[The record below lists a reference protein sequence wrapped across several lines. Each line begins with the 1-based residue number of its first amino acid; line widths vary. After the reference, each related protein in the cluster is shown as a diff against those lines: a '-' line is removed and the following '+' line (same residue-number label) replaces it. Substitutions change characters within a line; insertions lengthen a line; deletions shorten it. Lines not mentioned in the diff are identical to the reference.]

1 MGRAGDALAAAARE
15 AFTDGM
21 RGAAIAGAL
30 LLLVAAGIAVAGLRH
45 IRVRDNAGRAETLSP
60 SGV

>member
-1 MGRAGDALAAAARE
+1 GDALAAAARA

-30 LLLVAAGIAVAGLRH
+30 LLLVAAGVAVAGLRH
-45 IRVRDNAGRAETLSP
+45 IRVRPETENAGQAEELSP
-60 SGV
+60 SGA

>member
-1 MGRAGDALAAAARE
+1 
-15 AFTDGM
+15 M

-30 LLLVAAGIAVAGLRH
+30 LLLVAAAVAVAGLRH
-45 IRVRDNAGRAETLSP
+45 IRVRPDRENAGQADTLSP